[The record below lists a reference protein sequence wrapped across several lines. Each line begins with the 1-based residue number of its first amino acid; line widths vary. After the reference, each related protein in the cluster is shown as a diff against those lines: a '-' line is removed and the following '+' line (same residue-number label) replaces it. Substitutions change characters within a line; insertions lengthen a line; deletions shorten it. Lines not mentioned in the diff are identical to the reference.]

1 MRGGKCTVIQLTTN
15 DNYVNH
21 TTMKAIQD
29 IGRQLVEHAENA
41 ETFSARR
48 GIVEELFPFIF
59 EASKR
64 MSLRAISRWLAA
76 EQQIR
81 LSPQA
86 IAKAMRDPG
95 KYWVRAL
102 EGIEPAVRVVALAHD
117 LLPSQILEEPSA
129 LEYVQATTPA
139 FSNPDE
145 QTFRRYGEAL
155 REIVEFKNGMPK
167 DAMREC
173 LGYVGAVFGEGTHK
187 KGGAHERKR
196 TGKKR

>member
-1 MRGGKCTVIQLTTN
+1 MRRGKCAVIQLTTN

-41 ETFSARR
+41 ETFSVRR

-102 EGIEPAVRVVALAHD
+102 EGVEPAVRIVALAHD
-117 LLPSQILEEPSA
+117 VDPAQLLAEPNA
-129 LEYVQATTPA
+129 LEYVQAGPPTL
-139 FSNPDE
+139 SNPDGE
-145 QTFRRYGEAL
+145 TFRRYDEAL

-167 DAMREC
+167 DALREC
-173 LGYVGAVFGEGTHK
+173 LGFVGVVFGEERQK
-187 KGGAHERKR
+187 KGGTHERKR
-196 TGKKR
+196 TGKKH

>member
-1 MRGGKCTVIQLTTN
+1 
-15 DNYVNH
+15 
-21 TTMKAIQD
+21 MKAIQD

-102 EGIEPAVRVVALAHD
+102 EGVEPAVRIVALAHD
-117 LLPSQILEEPSA
+117 VDPAQLLAEPNA
-129 LEYVQATTPA
+129 LEYMQARPPTL
-139 FSNPDE
+139 SNPDGE
-145 QTFRRYGEAL
+145 TFRRYDEAL

-167 DAMREC
+167 DALREC
-173 LGYVGAVFGEGTHK
+173 LGFVGVVFGEERQK
-187 KGGAHERKR
+187 KGGTHERKR
-196 TGKKR
+196 TGKKH